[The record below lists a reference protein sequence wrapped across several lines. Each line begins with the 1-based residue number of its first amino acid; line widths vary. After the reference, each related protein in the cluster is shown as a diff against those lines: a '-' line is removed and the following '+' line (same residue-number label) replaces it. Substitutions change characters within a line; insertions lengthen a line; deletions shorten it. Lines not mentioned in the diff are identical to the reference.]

1 MVSRMW
7 GKDIVFLQRRRHFLL
22 ASRFSRFP
30 GSNFQFNWKLSFR
43 RFSWFSPSGFPRV
56 CTSIW
61 AACLPVC
68 NNYVSRIY
76 IPSLILEFPST
87 ASALFHA
94 KLYRPEN
101 ICLSSVITPHICSS
115 SICGIE
121 TLAGLSIT
129 KGEEENTARRNI
141 LLCTV
146 FPIRDILA

>member
-1 MVSRMW
+1 MW
-7 GKDIVFLQRRRHFLL
+7 GKDIVF
-22 ASRFSRFP
+22 
-30 GSNFQFNWKLSFR
+30 SFR
-43 RFSWFSPSGFPRV
+43 EEDIFFWRPVFHGSLDLTFNSIENWVFVAFPDSPHQDF
-56 CTSIW
+56 
-61 AACLPVC
+61 PVC
-68 NNYVSRIY
+68 AHRHERPVCQCAIITFRVFTYRV
-76 IPSLILEFPST
+76 SLILEFPST